1 MIYLDTS
8 AALAQLL
15 AEERRPPEA
24 LWREPVVSS
33 LQLEYEVWNRIHG
46 RGLGASHGGLVR
58 QLLARLAMLEL
69 VRPVLARALEPFAVP
84 VRTLDALHLASAQ
97 FLQSMGERLRLASY
111 DERFLVAAR
120 TLGLELYPLP

>member
-1 MIYLDTS
+1 V
-8 AALAQLL
+8 ARA
-15 AEERRPPEA
+15 
-24 LWREPVVSS
+24 
-33 LQLEYEVWNRIHG
+33 G
-46 RGLGASHGGLVR
+46 R
-58 QLLARLAMLEL
+58 QQ
-69 VRPVLARALEPFAVP
+69 PARALEPFAVP